1 MRRKYGWLAFSTGL
15 AVSLLFLLEGRTG
28 RGATL
33 SAARS
38 ASTKVVILGFDGAD
52 ARTVERLLREGR
64 LPHLAELARRGTYRP
79 LLPTNPPQTPV
90 SWSSM
95 ATGLTP
101 GRTGI
106 FDFLKR
112 DRKTY
117 YPAFALNEEAHRR
130 FLFGQANGPVIGS
143 LVGLSVAGLAWVGLR
158 RRTGRR
164 VLVVVLSVGLGVVGG
179 VGAGGLAYRYLPY
192 QVPQAVNHRQG
203 TPFWTLV
210 DRQGLRAYVI
220 RYPTTF
226 PAEKLRHGFMLSG
239 LGVPDIR
246 GTIGQPTIYTDDASL
261 LAQANEFSLKVEVVD
276 VVNTGGRIRT
286 VVWGPRNKLYCD
298 TRRADCRA
306 FLEKHGRP
314 VQFQEPLEIYVD
326 SAARTVTV
334 RYRDQTATLRP
345 KEWSDWFVFT
355 FPVHPLLRLRAI
367 GRFYLIRLEPFLL
380 LYLSPLHFHPE
391 SHPIPFTWPPDGSDW
406 LLRQVGLFK
415 TMGWDIDTWTITS
428 GVVDEDHF
436 LEDTAW
442 TVEKQRQIFR
452 TLFTRGDWDV
462 YVQVFDFT
470 DRVQHILWRLI
481 DPRHPLYDPTRAEKY
496 AREIERAYEEM
507 DAIVGEA
514 MERLPPG
521 SRLLV
526 VSDHG
531 FTSFRRGMNYN
542 TWLVQHGFMKLKGVQ
557 VTELETLEDLF
568 LEGDFFEHVDWS
580 QTKAYALGL
589 GPIYIN
595 LKGREAHGSV
605 EPGEEYETVRRAI
618 IRGLESYVDPV
629 TGERPVYKV
638 YTREEMYPSGFDPDL
653 IPDLR
658 VAHTYNYRVSWQTTL
673 GHVAPDVVEDN
684 LRNWSADHCSAEPS
698 IVPGILFTN
707 WPIRTEQPRIIDIMP
722 TVLRLLGLP
731 IPPGLDGH
739 PLEDESDGV
748 TK

>member
-1 MRRKYGWLAFSTGL
+1 MRQKYGWLAFSTGL
-15 AVSLLFLLEGRTG
+15 AVSLFFLLEGWTG

-112 DRKTY
+112 DRQTY

-130 FLFGQANGPVIGS
+130 FLFGRANGPVVGS

-164 VLVVVLSVGLGVVGG
+164 VLVVVLSVGLGVIGG

-192 QVPQAVNHRQG
+192 QVPRAVNHRQG

-314 VQFQEPLEIYVD
+314 VQFQEPLEIHVD

-334 RYRDQTATLRP
+334 RYRDQTAMLRP

-406 LLRQVGLFK
+406 LMRQVGLFK

-470 DRVQHILWRLI
+470 DRVQHVLWRLI
-481 DPRHPLYDPTRAEKY
+481 DPRHPLYDPGRAEKY
-496 AREIERAYEEM
+496 AREIERGLRGDGRHRRRGHGTAP
-507 DAIVGEA
+507 AGESPA
-514 MERLPPG
+514 GRVR
-521 SRLLV
+521 SRLHV
-526 VSDHG
+526 VSTGDELQYLARPARIHETEGRAGHG
-531 FTSFRRGMNYN
+531 AENPG
-542 TWLVQHGFMKLKGVQ
+542 
-557 VTELETLEDLF
+557 
-568 LEGDFFEHVDWS
+568 
-580 QTKAYALGL
+580 
-589 GPIYIN
+589 GP
-595 LKGREAHGSV
+595 L
-605 EPGEEYETVRRAI
+605 PG
-618 IRGLESYVDPV
+618 G
-629 TGERPVYKV
+629 
-638 YTREEMYPSGFDPDL
+638 
-653 IPDLR
+653 
-658 VAHTYNYRVSWQTTL
+658 
-673 GHVAPDVVEDN
+673 
-684 LRNWSADHCSAEPS
+684 
-698 IVPGILFTN
+698 
-707 WPIRTEQPRIIDIMP
+707 
-722 TVLRLLGLP
+722 RLL
-731 IPPGLDGH
+731 
-739 PLEDESDGV
+739 
-748 TK
+748 